1 MEEVGSRAIRSTGK
15 QKRRWRGVEA
25 PGAAGD
31 GELSSL
37 CLMSGKW
44 YPEHTTQL
52 IRRSPPG
59 TPSWHLLP
67 AEAQAEKPCLHG
79 MVPAGKMW

>member
-25 PGAAGD
+25 PGSAGD

-37 CLMSGKW
+37 CLMSV
-44 YPEHTTQL
+44 PRAHHTVNQKE
-52 IRRSPPG
+52 
-59 TPSWHLLP
+59 PSWHSFLAPP
-67 AEAQAEKPCLHG
+67 AC
-79 MVPAGKMW
+79 